1 MLNKIKA
8 IWKKYKGY
16 LPSLLVSLAI
26 PLAVGMLSALLT
38 KNNMSIYN
46 EIKTPPLSPPAILFP
61 IVWSI
66 LYILMGVSSF
76 LVYKNKTAE
85 NGELVRSA
93 LTSYA
98 ISLGLNFLWSILSL
112 ILGCLPSL

>member
-46 EIKTPPLSPPAILFP
+46 EIKTPPLSPPPDTLPHRMEHPLYTHGRIL
-61 IVWSI
+61 V
-66 LYILMGVSSF
+66 
-76 LVYKNKTAE
+76 
-85 NGELVRSA
+85 
-93 LTSYA
+93 
-98 ISLGLNFLWSILSL
+98 LGL
-112 ILGCLPSL
+112 